1 MHCIAGVTVVGS
13 VTVATV
19 AAVVTE
25 CIGLIQ
31 GTHHT
36 SVMNKGRFFLI
47 TILKKAKKGVK

>member
-13 VTVATV
+13 VTVAAV
-19 AAVVTE
+19 ATVVTE

-36 SVMNKGRFFLI
+36 SVMNKGCFFF
-47 TILKKAKKGVK
+47 

>member
-13 VTVATV
+13 VTV

-36 SVMNKGRFFLI
+36 SVMNKGCFFLI

>member
-13 VTVATV
+13 VTV

-36 SVMNKGRFFLI
+36 SVMNKGCFFFNNNFEKSKERGKI
-47 TILKKAKKGVK
+47 GI